1 MSIVIEQVQKTF
13 VTDDRVVDAV
23 SPTDL
28 VCANGSFTGI
38 LGPSGCG
45 KTTLLRMIADLETPT
60 AGSIRIMDRTPYE
73 ARVNRLIGMV
83 FQRPALLPWRTVSQ
97 NIALPAEVARV
108 DNVRGESISQR
119 VQTLVELVG
128 LQGFE
133 HAYPGE
139 LSGGMQSRV
148 GIARGLMLEPGV
160 LLMDEPFAAL
170 DQINREKMQ
179 LELARI
185 CESAGVTAVLVT
197 HSIPEAVFLA
207 DRVIVMSTRPGRI
220 IADETVPFNRPRTL
234 EIMETPEFAHITQQL
249 RSLLL

>member
-1 MSIVIEQVQKTF
+1 MSIVIEKVQKTF
-13 VTDDRVVDAV
+13 VTDDRIVDAV
-23 SPTDL
+23 SPIDL
-28 VCANGSFTGI
+28 VCAIGSFTGI

-73 ARVNRLIGMV
+73 ARVNRTIGMV

-133 HAYPGE
+133 HAYPSE

-234 EIMETPEFAHITQQL
+234 EIMETPEFAHMTQQL

>member
-1 MSIVIEQVQKTF
+1 
-13 VTDDRVVDAV
+13 
-23 SPTDL
+23 
-28 VCANGSFTGI
+28 
-38 LGPSGCG
+38 
-45 KTTLLRMIADLETPT
+45 
-60 AGSIRIMDRTPYE
+60 
-73 ARVNRLIGMV
+73 
-83 FQRPALLPWRTVSQ
+83 
-97 NIALPAEVARV
+97 
-108 DNVRGESISQR
+108 
-119 VQTLVELVG
+119 
-128 LQGFE
+128 
-133 HAYPGE
+133 
-139 LSGGMQSRV
+139 MQSRV

-234 EIMETPEFAHITQQL
+234 EIMETPEFAHMTQQL